1 MKFKPQYGAFILL
14 QIALFVLSFG
24 AVCSKYAGRQQFLS
38 FPFFVYYGLLLL
50 ILFVYAIIWQQVLK
64 KLPLSVAY
72 ASKGIG
78 IVYAILWGVIFF
90 KEVITWKMIVGAILV
105 LAGVYMF
112 IFDELKGKE
121 DKHD

>member
-1 MKFKPQYGAFILL
+1 M
-14 QIALFVLSFG
+14 
-24 AVCSKYAGRQQFLS
+24 
-38 FPFFVYYGLLLL
+38 L